1 MPGKMPKVY
10 NEKVVQQ
17 LIDRAVP
24 GERVPRYL
32 RMMWNV
38 GFDYY
43 NSHQGHLYWNKKM
56 SGYSRWAK
64 KDTKYLMELLG
75 LEEEDDLWL

>member
-1 MPGKMPKVY
+1 MVNVY
-10 NEKVVQQ
+10 NEKVVRR
-17 LIDRAVP
+17 LIDHAVP

-32 RMMWNV
+32 RWQA

-43 NSHQGHLYWNKKM
+43 DSPQGAFYWNNKI
-56 SGYSRWAK
+56 SGYSKWAK

-75 LEEEDDLWL
+75 LEEEEDLWL